1 MGQNGLRCVLKVFY
15 YELVRIKS
23 IQSTTRSN
31 SFIEQSER
39 CMKCRLKYQRSNV
52 MKKFRIVLAMLVFA
66 LILSGC
72 SNTGLGQQVESKDN
86 VVINQHATDY
96 DTLVT
101 ALKINGYSPE
111 EIIPT
116 QGDTDH
122 SFFSV
127 PTKGI
132 NINGG
137 GIFIYEFSDNDTAI
151 SQSKTISNDGSQIGH
166 AQIEWIDHPH
176 FYLQGKIIVGYIG
189 KNKTLL
195 SDLSK
200 ILGEPITNTIE
211 TK

>member
-1 MGQNGLRCVLKVFY
+1 
-15 YELVRIKS
+15 
-23 IQSTTRSN
+23 
-31 SFIEQSER
+31 
-39 CMKCRLKYQRSNV
+39 
-52 MKKFRIVLAMLVFA
+52 MKKFIIFLVMVVFVL
-66 LILSGC
+66 ISSGC
-72 SNTGLGQQVESKDN
+72 SNTGLGQQIDSNDN
-86 VVINQHATDY
+86 VVVNLHATDY

-101 ALKINGYSPE
+101 ALKTNGNSPE

-151 SQSKTISNDGSQIGH
+151 SQSKTISNDGSQIGN
-166 AQIEWIDHPH
+166 AQIEWIDQPH

-189 KNKTLL
+189 SNKLIL
-195 SDLSK
+195 NDLSK
-200 ILGEPITNTIE
+200 ILGEPITNR
-211 TK
+211 